1 MPAKQHVTQHDL
13 AQHLVGSAQ
22 TLRARDE
29 ALQAAIRRVR
39 AGEHVATAEWIALAE
54 AVEASLRVP
63 SSTLLM
69 LCSYVEGIQVV
80 EPTTTKKPS
89 LMRRVFSAAVQA
101 ALRLD

>member
-1 MPAKQHVTQHDL
+1 MQKQHVSKQDL
-13 AQHLVGSAQ
+13 AQHLVASSQ

-29 ALQAAIRRVR
+29 ALQAALRRVR
-39 AGEHVATAEWIALAE
+39 AGEPVGSAEWIALAE
-54 AVEASLRVP
+54 GVEASLRVP

-80 EPTTTKKPS
+80 QGEPPKKPGI
-89 LMRRVFSAAVQA
+89 LRRVFSAAVQA